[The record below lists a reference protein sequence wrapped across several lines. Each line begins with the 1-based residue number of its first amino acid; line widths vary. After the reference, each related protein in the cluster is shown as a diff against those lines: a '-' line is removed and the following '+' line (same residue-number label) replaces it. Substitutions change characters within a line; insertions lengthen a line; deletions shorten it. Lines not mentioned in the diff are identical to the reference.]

1 MLIIK
6 GRDIL
11 ITKGYCY
18 RTKNERVSID
28 IKKYGCINEFK
39 LKY

>member
-6 GRDIL
+6 SRDIL

-28 IKKYGCINEFK
+28 IKNMAVSME
-39 LKY
+39 LN